1 MEAKGHGSRKAT
13 LYFQH
18 GEAEAQR
25 GEKHCKLGLF
35 HHNFKKARKKK
46 KKPTQECIDSC
57 S

>member
-46 KKPTQECIDSC
+46 KKNLHRNA
-57 S
+57 